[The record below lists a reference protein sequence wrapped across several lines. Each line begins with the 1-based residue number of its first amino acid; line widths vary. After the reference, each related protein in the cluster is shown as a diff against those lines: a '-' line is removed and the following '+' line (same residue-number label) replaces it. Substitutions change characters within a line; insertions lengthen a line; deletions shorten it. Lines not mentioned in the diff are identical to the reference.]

1 MDYVNSHYTTFD
13 SEIPLK
19 EAKKYSD
26 ESKYV
31 EKLAGSEILYD
42 FCQFDVRKT
51 CRYLRSQ
58 IFA

>member
-1 MDYVNSHYTTFD
+1 MDYVNSHYATFD

-26 ESKYV
+26 EFKYV

-42 FCQFDVRKT
+42 FCQFAHR
-51 CRYLRSQ
+51 
-58 IFA
+58 